1 MGLLENFKKSS
12 TAFTSTAVV
21 LHESIRAHV
30 RKRGIVS
37 DEKNCIKA
45 KKKFKLKLFDWI
57 QQFTYKLEWCQR
69 VRTTVNTAMPR
80 SDKKILEKIPTAGQ
94 LEIWEP
100 WLAVNLT
107 QSVNIHGYILSPAKT
122 ER

>member
-1 MGLLENFKKSS
+1 MLFP
-12 TAFTSTAVV
+12 
-21 LHESIRAHV
+21 IR
-30 RKRGIVS
+30 
-37 DEKNCIKA
+37 E
-45 KKKFKLKLFDWI
+45 
-57 QQFTYKLEWCQR
+57 
-69 VRTTVNTAMPR
+69 
-80 SDKKILEKIPTAGQ
+80 KILEKIPTAGQ

>member
-1 MGLLENFKKSS
+1 MLFP
-12 TAFTSTAVV
+12 
-21 LHESIRAHV
+21 
-30 RKRGIVS
+30 
-37 DEKNCIKA
+37 IK
-45 KKKFKLKLFDWI
+45 
-57 QQFTYKLEWCQR
+57 
-69 VRTTVNTAMPR
+69 
-80 SDKKILEKIPTAGQ
+80 KKILEKIPTAGQ